1 LPQGYFTVSIRFLL
15 PPSTQSK
22 GGTVS
27 NYPDDADGA
36 VLADLE
42 SMGVDMTQ
50 PLLFEFPV
58 DAPDE
63 DTANEIH
70 RIMTGAGYDSHIEYD
85 EGELEGDEEDELD
98 DEELGAAWTVFANV
112 RMVPNYQEILRIQK
126 ELDQLVEP
134 LGGTADGWGVM
145 IDQDSDDE

>member
-1 LPQGYFTVSIRFLL
+1 
-15 PPSTQSK
+15 
-22 GGTVS
+22 VS
-27 NYPDDADGA
+27 NYPDDEDGA

-70 RIMTGAGYDSHIEYD
+70 RVMTAAGYDSQIEYD
-85 EGELEGDEEDELD
+85 EGELEDDEEDELD
-98 DEELGAAWTVFANV
+98 DEEFGPAWTVFANV

-126 ELDQLVEP
+126 ELDLLVEP
-134 LGGTADGWGVM
+134 LGGAADGWGVM